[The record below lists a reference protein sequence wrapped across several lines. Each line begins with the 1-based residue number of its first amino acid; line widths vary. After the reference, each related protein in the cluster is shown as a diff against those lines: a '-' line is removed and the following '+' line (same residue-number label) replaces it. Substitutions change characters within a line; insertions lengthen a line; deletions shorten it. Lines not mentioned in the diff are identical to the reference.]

1 MGFKIGFSYD
11 VHQLVEN
18 RPLVLG
24 GVEIE
29 HQFGLLGHSDAD
41 CLIHAIAEAIIG
53 ALGLGDLG
61 RHFSD
66 QDPKYKDI
74 NSTYFLFEVKK
85 MLKNENYRISNIDST
100 INIEKPHIAKY
111 IPKMQEVIAKCLE
124 INPSLVNI
132 KATRG
137 EGLGFVG
144 GQEGVACYAV
154 VLIEKIESKIIKI

>member
-61 RHFSD
+61 KHFSD
-66 QDPKYKDI
+66 QD
-74 NSTYFLFEVKK
+74 
-85 MLKNENYRISNIDST
+85 
-100 INIEKPHIAKY
+100 HIF
-111 IPKMQEVIAKCLE
+111 VI
-124 INPSLVNI
+124 
-132 KATRG
+132 
-137 EGLGFVG
+137 
-144 GQEGVACYAV
+144 
-154 VLIEKIESKIIKI
+154 